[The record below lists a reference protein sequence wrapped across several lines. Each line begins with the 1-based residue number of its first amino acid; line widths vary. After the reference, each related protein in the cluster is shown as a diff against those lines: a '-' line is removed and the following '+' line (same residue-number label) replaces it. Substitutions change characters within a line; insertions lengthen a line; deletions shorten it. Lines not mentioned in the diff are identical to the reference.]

1 MRSVLRAL
9 LASLLLAP
17 LLPAHGGV
25 WRPAGGDPTA
35 PGGAGAPT
43 TPGKG
48 GGPSTLGGGRKT
60 APDLDRWEA
69 WWYFQREAYL
79 PRHTVGRNE
88 RPVTSAAGSVVGRT
102 APDPAPDSP
111 LLPEDARSLVLPVL
125 VGALKDSSSEVV
137 DAAAIALGRSV
148 EPAASGP
155 FLDPLQKTVAH
166 KVRSPQQAATL
177 ALGMI
182 EAPEGA
188 AVLREIV
195 QDTPAGRG
203 VCGATGPIDD
213 LLRGLAALALGFSD
227 ERASVGVLAAIARA
241 GDSSRDLAASAVLG
255 LGLHKKQS
263 AFATIELVK
272 LLEEPGLDRDVRAQ
286 VPIALQ
292 RLDGARALLPKM
304 LELYRERRTPND
316 VARSLAIAL
325 GNVAQPDEAEIVDAL
340 LYSSRF
346 HDDATTRHFAL
357 LALGRLYERAGPL
370 SKEAEVLRTKVHG
383 ELLKEARDPQR
394 RSTRPFA
401 ALALA
406 LIGRGE
412 RLASPGSVPSAQ
424 TEASI
429 RCFEQGFVGE
439 SEASLEGAFAIS
451 LGLIGATG
459 SAKSMRAAL
468 DDTQI
473 AALRGHLATAL
484 ALLHDVDAIP
494 RLRLLLEDRSVAPG
508 LRIDVARALGMLG
521 DKEFE
526 PRLIELLGEAED
538 IPRAAAYA
546 KALGLLGGRR
556 SVEAL
561 VGMAQR
567 HDVPTQ
573 RRSFAVVAL
582 GLLAEKSEQPW
593 NVRYLIDANFTT
605 PLRPL
610 QEVFDIL

>member
-1 MRSVLRAL
+1 MRAVPSAL
-9 LASLLLAP
+9 LASILLAP
-17 LLPAHGGV
+17 AALAHGGI
-25 WRPAGGDPTA
+25 WRPAGGDPTS

-43 TPGKG
+43 TPGRG
-48 GGPSTLGGGRKT
+48 RGAATPGGGRST
-60 APDLDRWEA
+60 SPDLDRWEA

-79 PRHTVGRNE
+79 PRHTVARHE
-88 RPVTSAAGSVVGRT
+88 RPVTSGAGNRVGQT
-102 APDPAPDSP
+102 VAESPPDSP
-111 LLPEDARSLVLPVL
+111 LLPEDARALVLPVL
-125 VGALKDSSSEVV
+125 LGALKDGSSEVV

-148 EPAASGP
+148 EAAAAGP
-155 FLDPLQKTVAH
+155 FLDPLQRTVAH

-177 ALGMI
+177 ALGII

-188 AVLREIV
+188 AALREIV

-263 AFATIELVK
+263 AFATVELVK
-272 LLEEPGLDRDVRAQ
+272 LLEEPTLDRDVRAQ

-304 LELYRERRTPND
+304 LDLFRERRTPND

-325 GNVAQPDEAEIVDAL
+325 GNVGLPDEEEIVDAL

-370 SKEAEVLRTKVHG
+370 SKEAEKVRAKVCA
-383 ELLKEARDPQR
+383 EMLKEARDPQKR
-394 RSTRPFA
+394 TTRPFA

-406 LIGRGE
+406 LVGRGE
-412 RLASPGSVPSAQ
+412 RLASPGSAPSAQ
-424 TEASI
+424 VEASI
-429 RCFEQGFVGE
+429 RCFEQGFLGE
-439 SEASLEGAFAIS
+439 SEASLQGAFAIS

-459 SAKSMRAAL
+459 STKAMRAAL
-468 DDTQI
+468 DETQI
-473 AALRGHLATAL
+473 ASLRGHLATAL

-494 RLRLLLEDRSVAPG
+494 KLRALLEDRSVVPG

-521 DKEFE
+521 DKDFE
-526 PRLIELLGEAED
+526 PRLIELLAEADD

-561 VGMAQR
+561 VALAQR
-567 HDVPTQ
+567 RDIPMQ
-573 RRSFAVVAL
+573 RRAFAVVAL